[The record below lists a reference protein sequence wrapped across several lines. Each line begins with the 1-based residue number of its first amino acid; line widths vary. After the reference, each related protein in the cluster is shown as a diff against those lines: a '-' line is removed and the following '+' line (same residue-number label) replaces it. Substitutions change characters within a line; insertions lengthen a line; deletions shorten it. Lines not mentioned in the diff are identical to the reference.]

1 VPVSAETAPLEAKTM
16 TNFQPLIAVT
26 QGELIFWLVAL
37 GLLLALAIVYRG
49 KLIAWGGRAKIF
61 LGEVVAELR
70 KSTWPTWIELRDST
84 IVVIIA
90 VIALAIF
97 VGIADWVFSNIIGLL
112 TKRG

>member
-1 VPVSAETAPLEAKTM
+1 M
-16 TNFQPLIAVT
+16 NNFQPIIAVT
-26 QGELIFWLVAL
+26 QGQLIVSLVVL
-37 GLLLALAIVYRG
+37 GLLLTLAVVYRV
-49 KLIAWGGRAKIF
+49 KLIGWGGKAKFF

-84 IVVIIA
+84 IVVVIA

-97 VGIADWVFSNIIGLL
+97 VGVADWIFSNIIGLL